1 MRSKRLK
8 RASLRIERWKSD
20 RWRRKVAKGGE
31 EEKSW
36 ASLTGSDS
44 DLMADLTARN
54 DGNGGERVEKKR
66 VVVWCKIRRFGSLE
80 KNCDAIFS
88 LSFWKCGVEEGF
100 SFRVYGLWVGLYISA
115 GTGNFPA
122 S

>member
-1 MRSKRLK
+1 MRSK

-44 DLMADLTARN
+44 DLMADLTTRN
-54 DGNGGERVEKKR
+54 DGNGGES
-66 VVVWCKIRRFGSLE
+66 G
-80 KNCDAIFS
+80 
-88 LSFWKCGVEEGF
+88 EEAGG
-100 SFRVYGLWVGLYISA
+100 GLV
-115 GTGNFPA
+115 
-122 S
+122 

>member
-20 RWRRKVAKGGE
+20 RWRRKVAKGGK

-80 KNCDAIFS
+80 KNCDAIFF
-88 LSFWKCGVEEGF
+88 LSRFGNVEWRRVLVSEYTGCG
-100 SFRVYGLWVGLYISA
+100 
-115 GTGNFPA
+115 
-122 S
+122 